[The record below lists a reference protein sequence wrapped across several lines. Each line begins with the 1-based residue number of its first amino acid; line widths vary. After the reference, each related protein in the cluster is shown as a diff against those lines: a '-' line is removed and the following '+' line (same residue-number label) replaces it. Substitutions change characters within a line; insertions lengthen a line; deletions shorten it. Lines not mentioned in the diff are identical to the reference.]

1 MLSLTVC
8 DFVCAYVCEGGRGPL
23 RSHLEGVTLLPNI
36 QHWHI
41 MGGGAAVGQHGQKT
55 AWLNVLG
62 AHATKEERH
71 ITDLD
76 RGQDE
81 GRGPSSR
88 GDMMKNIFFFF
99 RSTTSMPLKKK
110 ILSPTRTCSP
120 SQHNVFTLWV
130 ESSARLP
137 ACQMSKCFAR
147 QCILGDSWCC
157 SSNWITFVSHF

>member
-8 DFVCAYVCEGGRGPL
+8 FCVCICVWGREGASQVPFRRCHPASKHSTLTHNGGWGSSGATRTENRLVKCVGSTCYKRRKTHNRPWQ
-23 RSHLEGVTLLPNI
+23 RPGWRERTEQQRRYDEKHL
-36 QHWHI
+36 
-41 MGGGAAVGQHGQKT
+41 
-55 AWLNVLG
+55 
-62 AHATKEERH
+62 
-71 ITDLD
+71 
-76 RGQDE
+76 
-81 GRGPSSR
+81 
-88 GDMMKNIFFFF
+88 FFS